1 MFERIV
7 VGAAESPAA
16 RKAIDAAID
25 LARLAGAELHLVL
38 AFDPYR
44 DQIDPETLP
53 GTAHATDFLEGLAA
67 SVDDLT
73 TRVHPVPGD
82 PADALLGV
90 ARDIDAD
97 LIVVGNKGM
106 HGASRILGSVT
117 NTVSHHAPCSVL
129 IVSTT

>member
-7 VGAAESPAA
+7 VGAAETEAA
-16 RKAIDAAID
+16 KLAIANARE
-25 LARLAGAELHLVL
+25 LARLTGAEVHLVL

-44 DQIDPETLP
+44 DRIDPEERP
-53 GTAHATDFLEGLAA
+53 ATAHAQEFLDDVAA
-67 SVDDLT
+67 SFDGTVRT
-73 TRVHPVPGD
+73 HAVAGD
-82 PADALLGV
+82 PSDAILEV
-90 ARDIDAD
+90 ARDADAD

-106 HGASRILGSVT
+106 QGKGRILGSVT